1 MSYLEAS
8 RRRAEELAKQETV
21 RILSLETS
29 CDETAAAVIENG
41 RKILSNVVFS
51 QIDLHELYGG
61 VVPEIAS
68 RAHMEACDRVIDQ
81 ALREAGMTLAE
92 VDALAV
98 TKGPGLVGALLTG
111 VNCMKGLAFAAGK
124 PLIGVNHIEGHV
136 SANYLSHPDLEPPFL
151 CLVVS
156 GGHSHLVKVA
166 DYGDYR
172 LLGQTAD
179 DAAGEAF
186 DKAARVL
193 GLPYPGGP
201 RIDALAEEGNPEA
214 FVLPKPKTAG
224 KYDYSFSGLKTAFIN
239 TVHGIEQRGE
249 PLPKADLAASFRRA
263 VCRELIEKAEALL
276 EDEAIR
282 CAQDDTGA
290 PRERAGD
297 PSTRPG
303 GLAQDDRRV
312 SREDAGN
319 NIKRF
324 ALAGGVSANREL
336 RRMAKDMC
344 GRLGVKLY
352 MPEIHLCT
360 DNGAMIGSAAY
371 YRLMRG
377 EVAPLSMNA
386 EPALRLV

>member
-1 MSYLEAS
+1 MTYEETS
-8 RRRAEELAKQETV
+8 RRQAEALRGRKGI
-21 RILSLETS
+21 RILALETS
-29 CDETAAAVIENG
+29 CDETAAAVIEDG
-41 RKILSNVVFS
+41 RRILSNVVFS

-68 RAHMEACDRVIDQ
+68 RAHMEACDRVVDQ
-81 ALREAGMTLAE
+81 ALREAGMSLAD
-92 VDALAV
+92 VDAMAV

-124 PLIGVNHIEGHV
+124 PLVGVNHIEGHV
-136 SANYLSHPDLEPPFL
+136 SANYLTNPDLEPPFL

-156 GGHSHLVKVA
+156 GGHSHLVEVK
-166 DYGDYR
+166 DYGVYR

-214 FVLPKPKTAG
+214 YSLPKPKTEG
-224 KYDYSFSGLKTAFIN
+224 RYDYSFSGLKTAFIN

-249 PLPKADLAASFRRA
+249 PLQRADLAASFRRA
-263 VCRELIEKAEALL
+263 VCRELTDKARLLIREKPETA
-276 EDEAIR
+276 
-282 CAQDDTGA
+282 
-290 PRERAGD
+290 AG
-297 PSTRPG
+297 G
-303 GLAQDDRRV
+303 M
-312 SREDAGN
+312 
-319 NIKRF
+319 

-336 RRMAKDMC
+336 RRMAAVMC
-344 GRLGVKLY
+344 EELGVRLY
-352 MPEIHLCT
+352 MPEIRLCT

-377 EVAPLSMNA
+377 ETAGLAMNA
-386 EPALRLV
+386 EPALRLL